1 MSGTKER
8 YTKHFESRGNMKTN
22 NAMRNLLNELTDSN
36 LSNPS
41 ITLNLFNPDFYE
53 WNNCILIEASSI
65 KNTDSIEETIYEDR
79 TDLEASI
86 NHYHIENLKTGLK
99 LISNWEEHLKLQYPE
114 REFILILSSTI
125 EGEDVVIRFY
135 QLRNDEPEWIKLN
148 DLEGYK
154 EEAILVIEILNVV
167 Q

>member
-1 MSGTKER
+1 
-8 YTKHFESRGNMKTN
+8 MKTN
-22 NAMRNLLNELTDSN
+22 KAMKNLLDELSQSNEFINSDL
-36 LSNPS
+36 LNPNF
-41 ITLNLFNPDFYE
+41 IE
-53 WNNCILIEASSI
+53 WDNCILIDTSSLS
-65 KNTDSIEETIYEDR
+65 NTDSIEKTIYQDR
-79 TDLEASI
+79 TDLEVSI
-86 NHYHIENLKTGLK
+86 NHYQVDDLRTGFK
-99 LISNWEEHLKLQYPE
+99 LVSNWEENLKSNYPE

-135 QLRNDEPEWIKLN
+135 QFRDNEPEWIKLN

>member
-1 MSGTKER
+1 
-8 YTKHFESRGNMKTN
+8 MKTN
-22 NAMRNLLNELTDSN
+22 KAMRNLLSLNELTDLN
-36 LSNPS
+36 KS
-41 ITLNLFNPDFYE
+41 IGLNLLNPDFCE
-53 WNNCILIEASSI
+53 WDNCILIDASSL
-65 KNTDSIEETIYEDR
+65 KNIGSIEETIYQDR

-86 NHYHIENLKTGLK
+86 NHYHIENLKIGLK

-125 EGEDVVIRFY
+125 EGENVVIRFY
-135 QLRNDEPEWIKLN
+135 QLRNDDPEWIKLN

-154 EEAILVIEILNVV
+154 EEAILVIETLNVV